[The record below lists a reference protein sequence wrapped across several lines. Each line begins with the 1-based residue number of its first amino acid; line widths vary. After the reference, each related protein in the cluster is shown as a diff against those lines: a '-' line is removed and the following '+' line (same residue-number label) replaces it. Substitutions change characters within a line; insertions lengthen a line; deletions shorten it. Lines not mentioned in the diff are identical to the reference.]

1 MEENKSI
8 KHWASDD
15 QPREKMM
22 NKGAAALSDAEL
34 IGILLGTGSRDKSA
48 IDLGRE
54 IMRLAQ
60 NNLNVLG
67 RFNLKQL
74 QQIKG
79 IGIAKG
85 VTLLAALE
93 LGRRR
98 QSSDALER
106 QQFSSS
112 KDVGQFLIGMM
123 QDFEREKFCVLYL
136 NHANKLI
143 TQEIVSEGSLTATV
157 VDTKLILRNALHHLA
172 SKLIIAHNHPS
183 GNLNPSQSDIQLTS
197 KLKDAASMMDIE
209 LLDHIIV
216 AANTYFS
223 FKDEGIL

>member
-22 NKGAAALSDAEL
+22 SKGAAALSDAEL

-54 IMRLAQ
+54 IMQLAQ

-79 IGIAKG
+79 IGNAKA
-85 VTLLAALE
+85 VSLLAALE

-98 QSSDALER
+98 QSADALER
-106 QQFSSS
+106 QKFASS

-143 TQEIVSEGSLTATV
+143 THEIVSEGSLTATV

-183 GNLNPSQSDIQLTS
+183 GNLNPSQSDMQLT
-197 KLKDAASMMDIE
+197 KKIKDAASMMDIE

-216 AANTYFS
+216 AGNSYLS
-223 FKDEGIL
+223 FQDEGIF

>member
-22 NKGAAALSDAEL
+22 SKGAAALSDAEL
-34 IGILLGTGSRDKSA
+34 IGILLGTGSREKSA

-54 IMRLAQ
+54 IMQLAQ

-79 IGIAKG
+79 IGVAKA

-106 QQFSSS
+106 QKFNSS

-123 QDFEREKFCVLYL
+123 QDFEKEKFCVLYL

-143 TQEIVSEGSLTATV
+143 THEIVS
-157 VDTKLILRNALHHLA
+157 
-172 SKLIIAHNHPS
+172 
-183 GNLNPSQSDIQLTS
+183 
-197 KLKDAASMMDIE
+197 
-209 LLDHIIV
+209 
-216 AANTYFS
+216 
-223 FKDEGIL
+223 